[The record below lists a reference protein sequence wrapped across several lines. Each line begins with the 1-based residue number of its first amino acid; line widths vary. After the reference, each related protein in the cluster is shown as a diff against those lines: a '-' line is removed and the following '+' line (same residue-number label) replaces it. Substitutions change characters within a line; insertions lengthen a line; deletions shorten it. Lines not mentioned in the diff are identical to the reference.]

1 VKSAKP
7 LAVIKRE
14 NIITYLR
21 HQITNAASES
31 LNAKIQWG
39 EIQSPR
45 DFGINRT
52 SSMRS
57 TFIVEVWISILRPLN
72 SPKRLLLWVTL
83 NGCPTTGDL
92 FCPSSSHVYG
102 KSWWEEQWMQ

>member
-45 DFGINRT
+45 DFGINRA

-57 TFIVEVWISILRPLN
+57 TFIVEVWISILR
-72 SPKRLLLWVTL
+72 
-83 NGCPTTGDL
+83 CPTTGDH